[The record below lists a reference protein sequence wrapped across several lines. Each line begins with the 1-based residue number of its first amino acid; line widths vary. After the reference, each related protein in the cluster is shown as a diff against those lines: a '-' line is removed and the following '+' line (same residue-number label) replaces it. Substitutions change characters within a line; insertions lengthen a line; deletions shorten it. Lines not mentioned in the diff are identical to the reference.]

1 MCFADSANVRTG
13 EAVDE
18 LDPGQHADNLGA
30 GVVVQDLS
38 ESLEQAIQ
46 RADEATYAAKRSG
59 KNRVVTG

>member
-1 MCFADSANVRTG
+1 MISRFLRECSANFI
-13 EAVDE
+13 
-18 LDPGQHADNLGA
+18 PGTDRVLTFCA

-46 RADEATYAAKRSG
+46 RADEATYAAKRAG